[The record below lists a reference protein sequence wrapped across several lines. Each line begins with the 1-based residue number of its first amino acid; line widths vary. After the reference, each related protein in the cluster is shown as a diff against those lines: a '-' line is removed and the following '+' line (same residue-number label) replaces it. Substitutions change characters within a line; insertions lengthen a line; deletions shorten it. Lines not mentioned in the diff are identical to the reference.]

1 MFADL
6 LLAFGFGNLA
16 MLGWLAAA
24 AAPLLIHLWSRHR
37 HREAPW
43 AAMQFLLA
51 AMRKNARRLQLQ
63 QWLLLAVRTLI
74 IALVVMAVAEPY
86 GEKLLAGLSGTPTHK
101 ILIIDGSYSMD
112 YRDADA
118 SRFVRAK
125 RTAAALVRDSRS
137 ADTFTVILMAAPSK
151 TILGREVVDH
161 AAVIDQIEA
170 LTQPHTGADLTS
182 ALALAEEAIQSDVAK
197 RRSSDRHEVYFLTD
211 LQRLTWQS
219 GSHALHPLPSRSRG
233 DEAGPSTQSVGE
245 SRSHAERGNEEKL
258 RERVES
264 LARHAALA
272 VIDLGQL
279 PSPNLAVT
287 NLATAD
293 PVVTINREITF
304 DVTLRQFG
312 SEPRSQCAVAL
323 LVDGVSVSE
332 QTVDV
337 PTGAD
342 ATVRFMHRFQSPG
355 EHTVE
360 VRAPGD
366 RLEIDNSRWLVV
378 PVREEIRV
386 LCIAGRPGAAK
397 YVADALN
404 PNPGG
409 DSPIHPVVVSEG
421 DLADVE
427 LSGFDCVFV
436 CNVAQLTSS
445 EAERL
450 SRYAAAG
457 GGVVFFLG
465 DRVDRDSYNA
475 QASGKDS
482 LLPATLGD
490 VVSQSQFG
498 LDPLDYRHPIV
509 APFRGRERA
518 GLLTTP
524 VARYHRLDLEQAQP
538 NAQVAAAMPNGDPFI
553 VTAPLGRGQTV
564 LIATDGS
571 LSSVD
576 ATTGE
581 PWTNWPTWPSFLPL
595 VRELLAYATSGQQ
608 QDWQHPVGTPLASR
622 GVPAPELAAHTHLP
636 PNTLKIERPDKKT
649 APVSIQSSPTGTEWS
664 YNDTT
669 LSGLYTLRGL
679 PDNESRR
686 FAVNVDTKESD
697 LSQADAEILPPE
709 LLTLEGLQDAANNSN
724 SATVSHAGWN
734 ESMLW
739 AALMLLF
746 VESFLAWQFGRGAL

>member
-1 MFADL
+1 MSAHF

-137 ADTFTVILMAAPSK
+137 ADTFTVILMASPAK

-161 AAVIDQIEA
+161 AAVIDQIEG
-170 LTQPHTGADLTS
+170 LTQPHTGANLTS
-182 ALALAEEAIQSDVAK
+182 ALAIAEEAIQSDVGK

-211 LQRLTWQS
+211 LQRVTWQF
-219 GSHALHPLPSRSRG
+219 HADTPKEDAS
-233 DEAGPSTQSVGE
+233 Q
-245 SRSHAERGNEEKL
+245 L
-258 RERVES
+258 RERIES
-264 LARHAALA
+264 LAKHAALA

-279 PSPNLAVT
+279 PSPNLAIT
-287 NLATAD
+287 NLATPD
-293 PVVTINREITF
+293 PFVTINREITF

-312 SEPRSQCAVAL
+312 PEPRSQCAVAL
-323 LVDGVSVSE
+323 LIDGVPVSE

-337 PTGAD
+337 PAGAD
-342 ATVRFMHRFQSPG
+342 AAVRFTHRFQSPG

-360 VRAPGD
+360 VRASGD

-404 PNPGG
+404 PNPAG
-409 DSPIHPVVVSEG
+409 DSPIRPVVVSEG

-475 QASGKDS
+475 QASGKEP

-490 VVSQSQFG
+490 VISQSQFG

-524 VARYHRLDLEQAQP
+524 VARYHRLDLPKARP
-538 NAQVAAAMPNGDPFI
+538 NAQVAAAMLTGDPFI

-564 LIATDGS
+564 LVATDGS

-595 VRELLAYATSGQQ
+595 VRELLAFATAGQQ
-608 QDWQHPVGTPLASR
+608 QEWQQPVGTPLASR
-622 GVPAPELAAHTHLP
+622 GVPAPESAALTHLP
-636 PNTLKIERPDKKT
+636 PTNLKIERPDKKS
-649 APVSIQSSPTGTEWS
+649 APVNIQSTPSGAEWS
-664 YNDTT
+664 YNDTN

-679 PDNESRR
+679 PSNESRH
-686 FAVNVDTKESD
+686 FAVNVDTKESN
-697 LSQADAEILPPE
+697 LSQADPEKLPPE
-709 LLTLEGLQDAANNSN
+709 LQTLEGMHDATNIGNSPG
-724 SATVSHAGWN
+724 VSRAAWN

-739 AALMLLF
+739 AALALLF
-746 VESFLAWQFGRGAL
+746 VESFLAWQFGRGTL